1 PIIDFFGTAFM
12 CWFQKMGILEAVIA
26 AVLPFLLGDIIKCVV
41 ASYLGIVLN
50 KVLNPYRGERS

>member
-1 PIIDFFGTAFM
+1 M